1 MTPRAL
7 AGLVLVSTLLPS
19 ALLAQAAAGAPPQGA
34 PPSQGAAPEGAR
46 QGGPPAPA
54 MLQVQKLK
62 DNLFVISG
70 GGGNTTV
77 FVTRNNGVVVID
89 TKSAGNGPAL
99 LEAIRS
105 ITPEPMVTVINS
117 HSHADHTG
125 NNPSFPLSVR
135 FISHVNTRANMQKME
150 QFQGANAPFIPTQVF
165 QDRLTLFTGPDRIE
179 LYYFGPGGT
188 NGDAWIVIPA
198 HRVMIGADNVNRGLT
213 LIDAANGGSARGFEQ
228 TLTRVASEIRDVDTV
243 ITGHGGVLTWSDF
256 LQFSALTKEFYAWA
270 RAQKAAGKTVEQA
283 AMEYR
288 VPERYAGYAAPN
300 PMFMQRILQVVYSE
314 N

>member
-1 MTPRAL
+1 MTRGHAL
-7 AGLVLVSTLLPS
+7 IGFVIVSTLLSP
-19 ALLAQAAAGAPPQGA
+19 APLAQAPVGAPPQGA
-34 PPSQGAAPEGAR
+34 VPGGAPQGA
-46 QGGPPAPA
+46 PPAPA

-89 TKSAGNGPAL
+89 TKLAGNGPAL
-99 LEAIRS
+99 LDAIRS
-105 ITPEPMVTVINS
+105 ITPEPVATVINS

-125 NNPSFPLSVR
+125 NNPGFPPAVR
-135 FISHVNTRANMQKME
+135 VVSHVNTRANMQKME
-150 QFQGANAPFIPTQVF
+150 QFQGANAAFVPTHVF

-179 LYYFGPGGT
+179 LYYFGQGGT

-198 HRVMIGADNVNRGLT
+198 HRVMIGADNFNQGLT
-213 LIDAANGGSARGFEQ
+213 LIDTANGGSARRFEQ

-243 ITGHGGVLTWSDF
+243 ITGHGGVLSWNDF

-283 AMEYR
+283 AMDYR
-288 VPERYAGYAAPN
+288 LPAQYVGFAAPN
-300 PMFMQRILQVVYSE
+300 PMFMQRILQVVFSE
-314 N
+314 D

>member
-1 MTPRAL
+1 MTSRAL
-7 AGLVLVSTLLPS
+7 IAPVIVSTLLSS
-19 ALLAQAAAGAPPQGA
+19 ALFAQAPAGAPPQGA
-34 PPSQGAAPEGAR
+34 AP
-46 QGGPPAPA
+46 QGGPQAPA

-89 TKSAGNGPAL
+89 TKIAGNGPGL
-99 LEAIRS
+99 LDAIRT
-105 ITPEPMVTVINS
+105 ITPETRMTVINS
-117 HSHADHTG
+117 HTHADHTG
-125 NNPSFPLSVR
+125 NNPSFPQTTR
-135 FISHVNTRANMQKME
+135 FVSHANTRANMQKME
-150 QFQGANAPFIPTQVF
+150 QFQGANAAFVPTQVF

-179 LYYFGPGGT
+179 LYYLGPGGT
-188 NGDAWIVIPA
+188 NGDAWIVIPE
-198 HRVMIGADNVNRGLT
+198 HRVMIGADNFNRGLT

-228 TLTRVASEIRDVDTV
+228 TLTRVAAEIKDVDTV
-243 ITGHGGVLTWSDF
+243 ITGHGGVLTWNDF

-270 RAQKAAGKTVEQA
+270 RQQKAAGKTVEQA

-288 VPERYAGYAAPN
+288 IPERYAGFTAPN

>member
-1 MTPRAL
+1 MTRRAFI
-7 AGLVLVSTLLPS
+7 GLVLVSTLLSP
-19 ALLAQAAAGAPPQGA
+19 ALLAQAPGPPPQGGV
-34 PPSQGAAPEGAR
+34 PP
-46 QGGPPAPA
+46 GGPQAPA
-54 MLQVQKLK
+54 MLQVQKVK

-89 TKSAGNGPAL
+89 TKLAGNGPAL
-99 LEAIRS
+99 LEAIRGIS
-105 ITPEPMVTVINS
+105 TDPRVTVINS

-125 NNPSFPLSVR
+125 NNASFPQSAR

-150 QFQGANAPFIPTQVF
+150 QFQGANAPFIPTHVF
-165 QDRLTLFTGPDRIE
+165 QDRLTLFTGPDRLE
-179 LYYFGPGGT
+179 LYYFGQGGT

-198 HRVMIGADNVNRGLT
+198 HRLMIGADNFNRGLT

-228 TLTRVASEIRDVDTV
+228 TLTRVAAEIKDVDTV
-243 ITGHGGVLTWSDF
+243 ITGHGGVLTWNDF

-270 RAQKAAGKTVEQA
+270 RAQKTAGKTMEQA

-288 VPERYAGYAAPN
+288 IPDRYAGFTVPN
-300 PMFMQRILQVVYSE
+300 PMFMQRILQVVYNE